1 MEPARPNCW
10 AVQAIVD
17 VSISLSDDQMQAQ
30 LKDTSDIVRRHT
42 AADYLPVTEIAIKR
56 RVLLATPIEELLRMP
71 LCYTTDSLCGRR
83 ITACYDAAVA
93 AAAQR
98 SADAAES
105 TQAMPR
111 CSRAL
116 GCGYRREA
124 HYSRDSLCA

>member
-1 MEPARPNCW
+1 
-10 AVQAIVD
+10 
-17 VSISLSDDQMQAQ
+17 MQAQ

-56 RVLLATPIEELLRMP
+56 RALSAMPIEQLLQLP
-71 LCYTTDSLCGRR
+71 LCYTQESFCGRL
-83 ITACYDAAVA
+83 ITARDVA